1 MIAIAPTP
9 AVPPTAAEHALW
21 LARTPLLDFDHP
33 SIQSLVQ
40 AWRELPESERIGAAY
55 RFVKDDL
62 AFGYNASDDLSASAV
77 LRDGYGQ
84 CNTKSAVLMA
94 LLRALGVPCR
104 FRGFT
109 IDKRLQR
116 GAVTGWAYWLAPR
129 RIIHSWV
136 EVWTDERWVQ
146 LEGFILDGTYLAA
159 LQQRFAKHRGA
170 FCGYGVATP
179 NLQCPPVEWRGSDTY
194 IQRDGIN
201 HDFGLFD
208 SPDAFYALHGTNL
221 TGVKRWIYQHHIRH
235 QMNRNVARLRGVTTD
250 ASAVSAPAQTQ

>member
-1 MIAIAPTP
+1 MITIAPTP
-9 AVPPTAAEHALW
+9 AVAPTAAERALW
-21 LARTPLLDFDHP
+21 LTRTPLLDFDSP
-33 SIQSLVQ
+33 SVQSLAQ
-40 AWRELPESERIGAAY
+40 GWRELPEPERIGAAY

-62 AFGYNASDDLSASAV
+62 AFGYNVSDDLPASAV

-84 CNTKSAVLMA
+84 CNTKSTVLMA

-136 EVWTDERWVQ
+136 EVWTEGRWLQ
-146 LEGFILDGTYLAA
+146 LEGFILDGSYLAA
-159 LQQRFAKHRGA
+159 LQQRFAEHRGA

-179 NLQCPPVEWRGSDTY
+179 DLQRPPVEWCGSDTY

-201 HDFGLFD
+201 QDFGLFD
-208 SPDAFYALHGTNL
+208 SPDAFYAVHGSNL
-221 TGVKRWIYQHHIRH
+221 TGIKRWIYQRHIRH
-235 QMNRNVARLRGVTTD
+235 QMNSNVARVRGG
-250 ASAVSAPAQTQ
+250 APVSAARGMPAQRQ